1 MNALSVTTALTALP
15 RAATRRTVSLRL
27 VAHRRS
33 QAART
38 PFVAVVVLLLLTGLL
53 GLLLLNTV
61 LAQDAF
67 RLHALQ
73 VDGRALADREQELQ
87 RDVADLQSPRSLAAR
102 ATSLG
107 MVPGGPPAF
116 LRLAD
121 GKVLGSAVP
130 GSPPIV
136 LPPAPVANAPAA
148 GAPVRPA
155 GAAAAE
161 PAAKPRPKPKPKPAE
176 SGWTV
181 VRPGKSGAGTS
192 DHGTDG

>member
-1 MNALSVTTALTALP
+1 MNALSVTWAMP
-15 RAATRRTVSLRL
+15 KAATRRTASLRL

-38 PFVAVVVLLLLTGLL
+38 PFVATVVLLLLTGLL

-87 RDVADLQSPRSLAAR
+87 RNVADLQSPRSLAAR

-130 GSPPIV
+130 GSAPLV
-136 LPPAPVANAPAA
+136 LPPAAGADVPAA
-148 GAPVRPA
+148 RPA
-155 GAAAAE
+155 PEAGAGQAGD
-161 PAAKPRPKPKPKPAE
+161 PAVRPKPKPKPKPKPADG
-176 SGWTV
+176 GWAV
-181 VRPGKSGAGTS
+181 VRPGTSGTS
-192 DHGTDG
+192 GTDR

>member
-1 MNALSVTTALTALP
+1 MNALSVTWALP
-15 RAATRRTVSLRL
+15 KAATRRTASLRL

-38 PFVAVVVLLLLTGLL
+38 PFVAMVVLLLLTGLL

-61 LAQDAF
+61 LAEDAF

-130 GSPPIV
+130 GSAPLV
-136 LPPAPVANAPAA
+136 LPPVPGANGPAAAAPARPAAAA
-148 GAPVRPA
+148 GAGQAGDPA
-155 GAAAAE
+155 V
-161 PAAKPRPKPKPKPAE
+161 RPKPKPKPKPADG
-176 SGWTV
+176 GWAV
-181 VRPGKSGAGTS
+181 VRPGKSGTT
-192 DHGTDG
+192 GTDR